1 MKNIAHNIKNAL
13 KRKLAKK
20 AASFLI
26 KKLMVLLA
34 PLIPVLL
41 ILLISIFL
49 AVTLFAAFFGAMPKQ
64 QTLTSVKANAQDS
77 KIYAQAEEL
86 VSEKNVEQTW
96 LKGPDGNTHLG
107 FLADYYGSDV
117 KLINK
122 WGDIYSPVLFKASEN
137 PNKNL
142 LQDESWLTKNLE
154 YTADTLKPY
163 FYYKKSQ
170 IIYHTEDGDEVV
182 EIYLLTEADTIR
194 GQYVYEYKWI
204 DTPKKS
210 YERLENIRMVREWD
224 RLEEFLKKY
233 LALPDQKQTTTARQ
247 MVFEAGQGFT
257 ARKEWFDWL
266 QNKFGGGFGWVSS
279 AMVPAELKPYFL
291 EAEKQ
296 FGIPWWFLAAIAMKE
311 SSFNP
316 TVSGFD
322 GTGSYGLMQALPE
335 NWRKYS
341 AILGFDP
348 VADKNNPRAQ
358 ILVGAYM
365 LSSYGVKVNWG
376 GDNWQEESLP
386 MLVAYNAGPGNIGNH
401 KMEEYVKKNYAELVW
416 QYAEQFKAPTITW
429 PLRGYTQIISHFGM
443 RRPHPILGVTRPH
456 YGIDIPAPTGTSVYS
471 VSGGVAYTGYE
482 ADGFGKYII
491 VKDGIYEYWY
501 AHLSVIGVKNG
512 QKITPGTVIGKV
524 GSTGLSEGPHL
535 HLGIK
540 PIGGNWIDPELVLK
554 QMK

>member
-1 MKNIAHNIKNAL
+1 
-13 KRKLAKK
+13 
-20 AASFLI
+20 
-26 KKLMVLLA
+26 MVLLA

-224 RLEEFLKKY
+224 RLEEFLKNTLHYRIKNKQ
-233 LALPDQKQTTTARQ
+233 LPPGK
-247 MVFEAGQGFT
+247 
-257 ARKEWFDWL
+257 WF
-266 QNKFGGGFGWVSS
+266 
-279 AMVPAELKPYFL
+279 LKPDRALRLGRNGLTGY
-291 EAEKQ
+291 KTN
-296 FGIPWWFLAAIAMKE
+296 LAA
-311 SSFNP
+311 
-316 TVSGFD
+316 V
-322 GTGSYGLMQALPE
+322 
-335 NWRKYS
+335 
-341 AILGFDP
+341 
-348 VADKNNPRAQ
+348 
-358 ILVGAYM
+358 LVGY
-365 LSSYGVKVNWG
+365 
-376 GDNWQEESLP
+376 LP
-386 MLVAYNAGPGNIGNH
+386 P
-401 KMEEYVKKNYAELVW
+401 W
-416 QYAEQFKAPTITW
+416 
-429 PLRGYTQIISHFGM
+429 S
-443 RRPHPILGVTRPH
+443 RP
-456 YGIDIPAPTGTSVYS
+456 S
-471 VSGGVAYTGYE
+471 
-482 ADGFGKYII
+482 
-491 VKDGIYEYWY
+491 
-501 AHLSVIGVKNG
+501 
-512 QKITPGTVIGKV
+512 
-524 GSTGLSEGPHL
+524 
-535 HLGIK
+535 
-540 PIGGNWIDPELVLK
+540 
-554 QMK
+554 